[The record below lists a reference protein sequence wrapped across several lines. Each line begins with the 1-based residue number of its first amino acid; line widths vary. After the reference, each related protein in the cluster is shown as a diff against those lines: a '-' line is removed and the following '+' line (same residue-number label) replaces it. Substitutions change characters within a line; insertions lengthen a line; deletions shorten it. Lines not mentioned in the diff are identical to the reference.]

1 MVIFQKSGQNR
12 VIFTKIYVW
21 VKTILISKI
30 ITRQTWKEKLVDIYG
45 SVEWNY
51 KNILF
56 YAFFDLIH

>member
-12 VIFTKIYVW
+12 VIVTKVYVW

-45 SVEWNY
+45 SVDRNY

-56 YAFFDLIH
+56 YAFFDLRH

>member
-21 VKTILISKI
+21 VKTILSSKI
-30 ITRQTWKEKLVDIYG
+30 ITRQTRKEKLVDIYG

>member
-12 VIFTKIYVW
+12 VIVTKIYVW

-30 ITRQTWKEKLVDIYG
+30 ITRQTRKEKLVDIYG
-45 SVEWNY
+45 SVEQNY

-56 YAFFDLIH
+56 YSFFYLRH

>member
-30 ITRQTWKEKLVDIYG
+30 ITRQTRKEKLVDIYG

-56 YAFFDLIH
+56 YAFFNLIH